1 MSILPSI
8 VNSDLGPLF
17 RLLDDYDSHRSG
29 SARKGRSSIR
39 AFQPKFDVRET
50 KNAYELY
57 GELCGVE
64 QDDISVEFPD
74 AHTIV
79 IKGRVQRSP
88 VTEGGRVVGEVKS
101 QAQSY
106 HKPTAEDEAEDTL
119 TPTTATKANTEN
131 GTNSDG
137 SKYWITE
144 RLVGE
149 FHRSFS
155 FPSRVDQDAVKA
167 SLKNGVLSVIIPKA
181 PAPQTRRIEIS

>member
-1 MSILPSI
+1 MSILPSF
-8 VNSDLGPLF
+8 VNNDLGPLF
-17 RLLDDYDSHRSG
+17 RLLDDYDTHRS
-29 SARKGRSSIR
+29 SAASKGRSTIR
-39 AFQPKFDVRET
+39 AFQPKFDVKET

-64 QDDISVEFPD
+64 QDDVSVEFSDP
-74 AHTIV
+74 HTII

-88 VTEGGRVVGEVKS
+88 TTEGGSVIGEAKG
-101 QAQSY
+101 QSY
-106 HKPTAEDEAEDTL
+106 HKPTAVDETEDTG
-119 TPTTATKANTEN
+119 TATAVTKAKNEN
-131 GTNSDG
+131 GTSSDG

-167 SLKNGVLSVIIPKA
+167 SLKNGILAVVIPKA
-181 PAPQTRRIEIS
+181 PAPQTRRIQIS